1 MALSLCKALGSIHN
15 TTRKTNKQTNKSKLL
30 VRFEPLSLREME
42 DRLARSTNSFRDVRL
57 ALNSW
62 AQGRHPSVE
71 FQLPGHVGM
80 GMGVHHS
87 AQLR

>member
-1 MALSLCKALGSIHN
+1 MQGPGLHPQHHKE
-15 TTRKTNKQTNKSKLL
+15 NKQTNKSKLL

-62 AQGRHPSVE
+62 AQGRAPSAE
-71 FQLPGHVGM
+71 FQLPGTVGM

-87 AQLR
+87 AQLS